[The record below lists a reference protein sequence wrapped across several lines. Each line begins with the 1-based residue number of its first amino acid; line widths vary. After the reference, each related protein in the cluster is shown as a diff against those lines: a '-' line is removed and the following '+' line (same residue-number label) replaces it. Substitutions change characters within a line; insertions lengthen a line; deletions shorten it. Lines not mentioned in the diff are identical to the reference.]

1 MPGFLPD
8 TSVIIAAVCTWHE
21 RHAAAA
27 SEILERLAIGQKMA
41 VAAHALVEAYAVLTR
56 LPPPHRIAPADVHA
70 VLAASFITGRRIV
83 SLDAAGTIDLL
94 RTLAQEGI
102 AGGQAYD
109 AVIAACARRA
119 KASVLLTF
127 NAAHFEPFGGDAL
140 EITVP
145 RTGSRRG

>member
-1 MPGFLPD
+1 MVGFVPD

-56 LPPPHRIAPADVHA
+56 LPPPHRLAPADAYA
-70 VLAASFITGRRIV
+70 VLAASFITGRRII
-83 SLDAAGTIDLL
+83 SLDAAGTTALL

-109 AVIAACARRA
+109 AVIAVCARRVKVSA
-119 KASVLLTF
+119 LLTF
-127 NAAHFEPFGGDAL
+127 NAAHFEPFGGAAL
-140 EITVP
+140 EIAVP
-145 RTGSRRG
+145 GTGSRRG